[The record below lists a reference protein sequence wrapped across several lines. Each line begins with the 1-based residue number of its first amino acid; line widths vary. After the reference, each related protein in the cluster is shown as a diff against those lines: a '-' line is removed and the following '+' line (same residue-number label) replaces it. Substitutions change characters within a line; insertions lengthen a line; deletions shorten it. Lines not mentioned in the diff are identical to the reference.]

1 MTIDLRSVLNTE
13 EAVRDVVTQ
22 EVMSLEPRAFRA
34 ISVDIDSIEIK
45 RESSLPRWTLGTYL
59 REPGVLWNHILW
71 KAQNHN
77 RKLMVQTISCRYCS
91 LWGRGVR
98 NAYA

>member
-1 MTIDLRSVLNTE
+1 MLNTE

-45 RESSLPRWTLGTYL
+45 RKCAPWLTLA
-59 REPGVLWNHILW
+59 W
-71 KAQNHN
+71 KSGLT
-77 RKLMVQTISCRYCS
+77 R
-91 LWGRGVR
+91 
-98 NAYA
+98 

>member
-1 MTIDLRSVLNTE
+1 MTSNLRSVLNTE

-45 RESSLPRWTLGTYL
+45 RESGFPGRQSTLHELCVIVILYNLGKL
-59 REPGVLWNHILW
+59 HI
-71 KAQNHN
+71 
-77 RKLMVQTISCRYCS
+77 
-91 LWGRGVR
+91 
-98 NAYA
+98 